1 MPGLAEVQD
10 RSRRLFEELLRQS
23 GRVPRGAGIR
33 RPAAGPAAGVEEGPA
48 VPRFSVF
55 DPDQAAA
62 ASEFALGL
70 EILAA
75 AARDPADGLDAAL
88 SEASLA
94 AQDEDPELVHHAL
107 SLFVTHSRQGRR
119 LVKPRTVV
127 AEPRKFPP
135 FGLTAEGVA
144 PELEAGSTGVERRLD
159 FWREDPLAN
168 EHHEHWHE
176 VYPFSGLF
184 PSDWR
189 QWAEQADREGLRE
202 LLERLDPSQDWQAFI
217 ASSTPSV
224 IADAFLRRARAL
236 IEQGQGR
243 WREYLNALSAR
254 AYGTLFRLNDRQGEL
269 FFYMHQ
275 QMLARY
281 DTERLALD
289 LAPVVPLRE
298 LGEPIAEGYDPGV
311 GPEGVRRLR

>member
-127 AEPRKFPP
+127 ASR
-135 FGLTAEGVA
+135 
-144 PELEAGSTGVERRLD
+144 
-159 FWREDPLAN
+159 
-168 EHHEHWHE
+168 
-176 VYPFSGLF
+176 
-184 PSDWR
+184 
-189 QWAEQADREGLRE
+189 
-202 LLERLDPSQDWQAFI
+202 
-217 ASSTPSV
+217 ASSHHS
-224 IADAFLRRARAL
+224 
-236 IEQGQGR
+236 G
-243 WREYLNALSAR
+243 
-254 AYGTLFRLNDRQGEL
+254 
-269 FFYMHQ
+269 
-275 QMLARY
+275 
-281 DTERLALD
+281 
-289 LAPVVPLRE
+289 
-298 LGEPIAEGYDPGV
+298 
-311 GPEGVRRLR
+311 